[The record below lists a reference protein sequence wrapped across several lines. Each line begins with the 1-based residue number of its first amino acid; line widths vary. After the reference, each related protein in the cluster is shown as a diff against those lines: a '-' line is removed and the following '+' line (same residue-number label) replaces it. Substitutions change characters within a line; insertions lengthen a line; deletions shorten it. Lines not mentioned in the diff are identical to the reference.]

1 MLTLIIPQVCW
12 QCGRNACDIWPQKY
26 CAYAHRAKQHSPAK
40 WQAKRER
47 EEKIRKWEDGWKHCS
62 TCLVL
67 CSACIR
73 EYRVRHKKQA
83 SSQLVLVLVARLPRR
98 RQHLIITRAFSC
110 SHKKMQLGARPECL
124 LRLSARLERRQPPQ
138 TCACQRVNNGW
149 AKKKTS
155 LSILMKFSIQG
166 YSNVLLNL
174 LLLLLLLKWSETN
187 SISAKFS
194 ELPFAFYIS
203 QRL

>member
-1 MLTLIIPQVCW
+1 MPATFGLKNI
-12 QCGRNACDIWPQKY
+12 
-26 CAYAHRAKQHSPAK
+26 AHTPIGPSSTRQQSGKPK
-40 WQAKRER
+40 ER

-67 CSACIR
+67 CSACIQ

-83 SSQLVLVLVARLPRR
+83 SSSQLVLVARLPRR

-155 LSILMKFSIQG
+155 LSILIKFSIQG

-174 LLLLLLLKWSETN
+174 LLLLLLLKWSEMN
-187 SISAKFS
+187 SISAEFS
-194 ELPFAFYIS
+194 GLSFAFYIS